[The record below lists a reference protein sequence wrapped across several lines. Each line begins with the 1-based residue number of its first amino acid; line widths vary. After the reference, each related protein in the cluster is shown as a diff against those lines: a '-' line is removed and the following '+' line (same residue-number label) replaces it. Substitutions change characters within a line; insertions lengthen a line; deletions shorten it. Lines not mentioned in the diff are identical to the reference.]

1 MNIDLFVG
9 RKFSSENMGDNSTYS
24 LPFCLT
30 PLWDIDLT
38 WNTDNPDFTRY
49 SIQYL
54 SNSLPANVM
63 DEIQVELNA
72 IINTFR

>member
-1 MNIDLFVG
+1 MNIDLFIG
-9 RKFSSENMGDNSTYS
+9 KKFLSENMEDNSTS
-24 LPFCLT
+24 SMPFCLT

-54 SNSLPANVM
+54 SFVCLQISWM
-63 DEIQVELNA
+63 KSRLN
-72 IINTFR
+72 